1 MITLF
6 STTQKRNIIQIYAIK
21 KFSVKLTVC
30 KTWTQKHAYSPILG
44 CSTYW
49 GNKNHQK
56 QLVNKKK
63 TKINIKPIR
72 VKY

>member
-30 KTWTQKHAYSPILG
+30 KTWTQKQAYSPILG